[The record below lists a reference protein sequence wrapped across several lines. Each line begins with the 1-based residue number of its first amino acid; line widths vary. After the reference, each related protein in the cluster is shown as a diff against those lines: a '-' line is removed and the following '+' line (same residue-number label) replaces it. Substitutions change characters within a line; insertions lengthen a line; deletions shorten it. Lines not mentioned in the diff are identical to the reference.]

1 MTTKKRRKIPKIADK
16 YELDNIDDF
25 LISHWTADDDRK
37 SLRELADMF
46 NKRIF
51 FAALSEINLTNS
63 EREQWYSILNEDDAP
78 QTEQVR
84 IRRKLEKEDIDFA
97 EIRSDF
103 ITHQTIYTYLTD
115 VVDVDSP
122 SQSTTTV
129 DSKIQTI
136 EKFAGKTAVVGEKSL
151 AELINV
157 DKINERNYRVVAD
170 ITVICEDCQSS
181 YQFEQLL
188 KNRGCDCNVS

>member
-97 EIRSDF
+97 DIRSDF

-122 SQSTTTV
+122 GQSTTTI

-136 EKFAGKTAVVGEKSL
+136 EKLAGKTAVVGKKSL
-151 AELINV
+151 TELINV
-157 DKINERNYRVVAD
+157 DKINDRNYRVVAD
-170 ITVICEDCQSS
+170 VTVICEGCQSS
-181 YQFEQLL
+181 YQFEELL
-188 KNRGCDCNVS
+188 KSGGCDCNRD